1 MKIVTIRLNV
11 FIWGFLMSFG
21 LLLPTVSIAANF
33 VAVQSAVSNSRTV
46 LGSTVIPYKTVTL
59 TAQFPGRI
67 MSIAGEVG
75 AKFPA
80 GSVLV
85 KINDDALKA
94 KKGMV
99 TAQLQSAQAALKN
112 SQLQYSRE
120 MISPRSKNIGS
131 MPGMGIPSMMDIYFT
146 RPFADAMG
154 TTDTDYNRY
163 TDLMNSATGVTQA
176 KTQVMQAMAQL
187 NEINATLN
195 NASSMS
201 PFEGMIL
208 KKMVEEGDTVQPG
221 QPLLEFGFIKYL
233 RTKADVPEVLVSS
246 LKKGMIIPVKIGGRK
261 SQARVAQIHPV
272 ADANRHTVVVKFDL
286 KTGINASPGMYAELF
301 LPDTNGAGAR
311 VVTIPKTALIKGRSL
326 PSVLVL
332 NKTKNTTQLRLLR
345 LGIDQQNG
353 NVQVITGVKVGE
365 QVVDNP
371 PSGALSG
378 WMPASSTPK
387 QDG

>member
-1 MKIVTIRLNV
+1 MKIVTIKLNV
-11 FIWGFLMSFG
+11 FIWGFLVSFG
-21 LLLPTVSIAANF
+21 LLLPSVSSAANF
-33 VAVQSAVSNSRTV
+33 VAVQSAVSNSQTV

-67 MSIAGEVG
+67 MLIAGDVG

-94 KKGMV
+94 KKNMV
-99 TAQLQSAQAALKN
+99 AAQLQSAQAALKN
-112 SQLQYSRE
+112 SQLQYNRE

-176 KTQVMQAMAQL
+176 RTQVMQAMAQL
-187 NEINATLN
+187 SEINATLE
-195 NASSMS
+195 NASSVS

-221 QPLLEFGFIKYL
+221 QPLLQFGFVKYL
-233 RTKADVPEVLVSS
+233 RTKADVPEVLVNS

-272 ADANRHTVVVKFDL
+272 ADAARHTVVVKFDL

-301 LPDTNGAGAR
+301 LPDVSGNGAM

-332 NKTKNTTQLRLLR
+332 DEKNNTTLLRLLR
-345 LGIDQQNG
+345 LGVDQGNG
-353 NVQVITGVKVGE
+353 KVQVITGVKVGE
-365 QVVDNP
+365 KIVDNP

-378 WMPASSTPK
+378 WMPEAGISK
-387 QDG
+387 QEG

>member
-1 MKIVTIRLNV
+1 MKKDKIKLNV
-11 FIWGFLMSFG
+11 VIWGFLLSFG
-21 LLLPTVSIAANF
+21 LMLPTVSMAASF
-33 VAVQSAVSNSRTV
+33 VAVQSAASNSRTV

-75 AKFPA
+75 AKFPT
-80 GSVLV
+80 GSLLV

-94 KKGMV
+94 KKSMLE
-99 TAQLQSAQAALKN
+99 AQLQSAQAALKN
-112 SQLQYSRE
+112 SKLQYNRE

-131 MPGMGIPSMMDIYFT
+131 MPGMGMPSMMDIYFT

-163 TDLMNSATGVTQA
+163 TDLMNSATSVTQA
-176 KTQVMQAMAQL
+176 KAQVMQAWSQL
-187 NEINATLN
+187 NEIKATLK
-195 NASSMS
+195 NANSTA

-221 QPLLEFGFIKYL
+221 QPLLVFGFIKYL
-233 RTKADVPEVLVSS
+233 RTKADVPEVLVSG

-272 ADANRHTVVVKFDL
+272 ADAARHTVVVKFDL

-301 LPDTNGAGAR
+301 LPDGSGSQQS

-332 NKTKNTTQLRLLR
+332 DKTGNTTQLRLLR

-353 NVQVITGVKVGE
+353 RVQVITGVSVGE

-378 WMPASSTPK
+378 WMPTANVAN
-387 QDG
+387 Q

>member
-1 MKIVTIRLNV
+1 MKKDKIKLNV
-11 FIWGFLMSFG
+11 VIWGFLLGFG
-21 LLLPTVSIAANF
+21 LTLPTVSTAANF
-33 VAVQSAVSNSRTV
+33 VAVQSSASNARTV

-75 AKFPA
+75 AKFPT
-80 GSVLV
+80 GSALV

-99 TAQLQSAQAALKN
+99 EAQLQSAQAALKN
-112 SQLQYSRE
+112 AQLQYNRE

-131 MPGMGIPSMMDIYFT
+131 MPGMGMPSMMDIYFT

-154 TTDTDYNRY
+154 TTNTDYNRY
-163 TDLMNSATGVTQA
+163 TDLMNSATSVTQA
-176 KTQVMQAMAQL
+176 KTQVMQAWSQL
-187 NEINATLN
+187 NEIKATLK
-195 NASSMS
+195 NAHSTA

-208 KKMVEEGDTVQPG
+208 KKMFEEGDTVQPG

-272 ADANRHTVVVKFDL
+272 ADASRHTVVVKFDL

-301 LPDTNGAGAR
+301 LPDGSGSQKS

-332 NKTKNTTQLRLLR
+332 DKIENTTKLRLLR
-345 LGIDQQNG
+345 LGIDQHNG
-353 NVQVITGVKVGE
+353 RVQVITGVRVGE
-365 QVVDNP
+365 KIVDHP

-378 WMPASSTPK
+378 WMPTTDVAN
-387 QDG
+387 Q

>member
-1 MKIVTIRLNV
+1 MKIVTIKFKTFTFGL
-11 FIWGFLMSFG
+11 FISFG
-21 LLLPTVSIAANF
+21 LIFPVVTSAANF
-33 VAVQSAVSNSRTV
+33 VAVQSAASNSRTV

-75 AKFPA
+75 GKFPT
-80 GSVLV
+80 GSLLV

-99 TAQLQSAQAALKN
+99 EAQLQSAQAALKN
-112 SQLQYSRE
+112 SQLQYNRE

-131 MPGMGIPSMMDIYFT
+131 MPGMGMPSMMDIYIT
-146 RPFADAMG
+146 KPFADAMG

-163 TDLMNSATGVTQA
+163 TDLMNSATSVTQA
-176 KTQVMQAMAQL
+176 RTQVMQAMAQL
-187 NEINATLN
+187 NEITANLKNAN
-195 NASSMS
+195 SVA

-221 QPLLEFGFIKYL
+221 QPLLEFGFVKYL
-233 RTKADVPEVLVSS
+233 RAKADVPEVLVSS

-261 SQARVAQIHPV
+261 SQARIAQIHPV
-272 ADANRHTVVVKFDL
+272 ADAARHTVVVKFDL

-301 LPDTNGAGAR
+301 LPDGNGIGQA
-311 VVTIPKTALIKGRSL
+311 VITIPKTALIKGRSL
-326 PSVLVL
+326 PSVLVFD
-332 NKTKNTTQLRLLR
+332 KAENTTKLRLLR
-345 LGIDQQNG
+345 LGVDQENG
-353 NVQVITGVKVGE
+353 RVQVITGVKMGE
-365 QVVDNP
+365 KVVDNP

-378 WMPASSTPK
+378 WMPNANMAK
-387 QDG
+387 Q